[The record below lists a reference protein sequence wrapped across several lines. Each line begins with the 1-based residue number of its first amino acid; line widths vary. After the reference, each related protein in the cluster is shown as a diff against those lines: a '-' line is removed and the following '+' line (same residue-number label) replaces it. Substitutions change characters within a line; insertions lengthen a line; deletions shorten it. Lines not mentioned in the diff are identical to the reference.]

1 MTTCA
6 ALIVA
11 AGSGSRF
18 NGEIPK
24 QYYKLGD
31 ETVLRK
37 TITAFLNHPLI
48 DAVEVVINPAFVD
61 LYLESVEGLDLLPY
75 AGGGATRQESVLNG
89 LRALPSYFKESDPP
103 DFVMIHDAAR
113 PLIQEASITEA
124 FNALDVNTPVGAIV
138 AQKVVDTVKKSISSE
153 DADYA
158 LIAETIDR
166 SSLWL
171 AQTPQAFRFEDILMC
186 HEKAIKEPENVKAM
200 FTDDASLAE
209 RYGIPVKLINN
220 NTENFKITTPEDL
233 ERAIK
238 LM

>member
-18 NGEIPK
+18 NREIPK
-24 QYYKLGD
+24 QYHKLGD

-37 TITAFLNHPLI
+37 TVKAFLNHPLI

-61 LYLESVEGLDLLPY
+61 LYLESAEGLDVLPY
-75 AGGGATRQESVLNG
+75 TVGGVTRQESVLNG
-89 LRALPSYFKESDPP
+89 LRALTANFAESDPP
-103 DFVMIHDAAR
+103 DFVMIHDGAR
-113 PLIQEASITEA
+113 PLIQEAAITDA
-124 FNALDVNTPVGAIV
+124 LNALDVNTPVGAIV
-138 AQKVVDTVKKSISSE
+138 AQKITDTVKKSISSE

-171 AQTPQAFRFEDILMC
+171 AQTPQAFRFADILVC
-186 HEKAIKEPENVKAM
+186 HEKAAKEPDDVKEL

-209 RYGIPVKLINN
+209 KYGIPVKLINN

-233 ERAIK
+233 ERAVK
-238 LM
+238 LL